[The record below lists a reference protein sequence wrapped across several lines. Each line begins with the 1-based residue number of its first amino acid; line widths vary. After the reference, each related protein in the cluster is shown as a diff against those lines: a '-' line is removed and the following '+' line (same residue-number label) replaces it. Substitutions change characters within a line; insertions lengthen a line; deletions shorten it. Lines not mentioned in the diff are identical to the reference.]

1 MKPGRSNAA
10 GGGRIARQGSYR
22 QAVGAGALAVSTLP
36 RLESDDAVATTGE
49 QTTPTA
55 AQRGQPTS
63 STSEPPST
71 TRGLFLSSIF
81 IPLIRSLLFGINL

>member
-36 RLESDDAVATTGE
+36 RLESEEAVATTAE
-49 QTTPTA
+49 QATPAA
-55 AQRGQPTS
+55 AQRGQPTAYPS
-63 STSEPPST
+63 APPNI
-71 TRGLFLSSIF
+71 TRG
-81 IPLIRSLLFGINL
+81 

>member
-10 GGGRIARQGSYR
+10 GGGRISRQGSYR

-36 RLESDDAVATTGE
+36 RLESDEAVATIAE
-49 QTTPTA
+49 QATPAA

-63 STSEPPST
+63 SPSAPPNI
-71 TRGLFLSSIF
+71 TRG
-81 IPLIRSLLFGINL
+81 